1 MTKETAF
8 QTLGISENASP
19 QEIKQA
25 WRDMLAVWH
34 PDKHMGNERLRRKA
48 EEQTKRI
55 NEAYDRIQTG
65 NFKPSSRPQSESP
78 PYEDF
83 RRESEYYYA
92 RREEEAQARADAY
105 QRAQQQQRQGGRFN
119 IFQHF
124 GYVLF
129 SMFLFFGTILV
140 FPVFFIIILGK
151 VFGFWKYDLWANIYG
166 MDAPKWFNAGLIV
179 FPGIWWFWMI
189 ASGNLWGEGAED
201 QQPETVYSTVYLTNT
216 VTRTNVVQ
224 LEKYRTNIV
233 WKPTWETNFV
243 NNPLDL
249 TVKEAFLWAN
259 ESWKLQT
266 LLSEDVE
273 SGFAYR
279 DSLDDATNLRAVRM
293 DNLMLST
300 HAYRC
305 DRRQNFWRAR
315 TDLVTCSHC
324 GWEKDFKDWDRAE
337 SLLHQLRN
345 VVDKHKYMNKE

>member
-8 QTLGISENASP
+8 QTLGISEDASP
-19 QEIKQA
+19 QQIKQA

-65 NFKPSSRPQSESP
+65 NFKSSNRPQSESP

-83 RRESEYYYA
+83 RRASEYYYA
-92 RREEEAQARADAY
+92 RREEEARARADAY
-105 QRAQQQQRQGGRFN
+105 QRAQSATTPSRRFN

-129 SMFLFFGTILV
+129 SMFLFFGTIFA
-140 FPVFFIIILGK
+140 FPVFFILILGK
-151 VFGFWKYDLWANIYG
+151 VIGLWKYDLWANIYG
-166 MDAPKWFNAGLIV
+166 MDDPKWFNAGLIV

-189 ASGNLWGEGAED
+189 ASGNLWGESAED
-201 QQPETVYSTVYLTNT
+201 QQPETIYSTVYLTNT

-233 WKPTWETNFV
+233 WKTNWKT
-243 NNPLDL
+243 NTINQPSEL
-249 TVKEAFLWAN
+249 TVKEAFLHAKVS
-259 ESWKLQT
+259 EEIKT
-266 LLSEDVE
+266 MLSKDFK
-273 SGFAYR
+273 SGVTYR
-279 DSLDDATNLRAVRM
+279 NSLDDASNLIAVKM

-300 HAYRC
+300 HSYKCDAQAYWYSANDVVAC
-305 DRRQNFWRAR
+305 P
-315 TDLVTCSHC
+315 SC
-324 GWEKDFKDWDRAE
+324 GWSKDFGDWDRAE
-337 SLLHQLRN
+337 SLLHELRN